1 MQIHWKKLVFTT
13 TLWLVTEI
21 ILNLL
26 GLDNLADY
34 SEFVFGRNVN
44 QGQSL
49 NSALIILIR

>member
-44 QGQSL
+44 PGQSL

>member
-1 MQIHWKKLVFTT
+1 MHIHWKKLVFTT

-34 SEFVFGRNVN
+34 SEFVFGRNGN
-44 QGQSL
+44 LGQSL
-49 NSALIILIR
+49 NSALMILIR

>member
-1 MQIHWKKLVFTT
+1 MNIQWKKLLLTT
-13 TLWLVTEI
+13 TIWFVTEI

-34 SEFVFGRNVN
+34 SEFVFGRDLNPGN
-44 QGQSL
+44 SL

>member
-1 MQIHWKKLVFTT
+1 MHIHWKKLVFTT
-13 TLWLVTEI
+13 TLWLVTEV

-34 SEFVFGRNVN
+34 SEFLFGRNVN
-44 QGQSL
+44 PGQSL